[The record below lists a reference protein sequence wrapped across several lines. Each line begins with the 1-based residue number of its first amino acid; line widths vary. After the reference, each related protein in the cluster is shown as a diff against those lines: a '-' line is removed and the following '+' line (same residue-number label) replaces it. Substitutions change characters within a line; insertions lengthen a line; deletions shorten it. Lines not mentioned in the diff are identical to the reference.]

1 MYRRRSLS
9 RATPLLRRTNP
20 QPTSPTSP
28 FPSPSSRSSSWSS
41 WTRPAFSSPPRPAH
55 VVQPSPRTTTA
66 MEPTWRRLPRREK
79 SFAQRGREL
88 EHERED
94 VPLTPGCT
102 SAAGSF
108 PPFGRLGAV
117 REQRSGV
124 SFAGPA
130 VHPNPK
136 LEKIWGKA
144 RRGRGVHMELSSFP
158 AYHEQRRGGQQGG
171 RRGLRARGGRARAA
185 TWRSSV
191 PGEGGNN
198 KFVNVE
204 VCKHTELS

>member
-9 RATPLLRRTNP
+9 RATPLLRRANP
-20 QPTSPTSP
+20 QLTSPASP

-41 WTRPAFSSPPRPAH
+41 WTRPAFSSPRRPAH
-55 VVQPSPRTTTA
+55 VVQPSSGTITA
-66 MEPTWRRLPRREK
+66 TEPTWRRLPRREK
-79 SFAQRGREL
+79 SCAPRGREL

-117 REQRSGV
+117 REQWSGV
-124 SFAGPA
+124 SLAGPA
-130 VHPNPK
+130 VHPHSKMWKISPK
-136 LEKIWGKA
+136 G
-144 RRGRGVHMELSSFP
+144 RRGRGRARGAIIFP

-171 RRGLRARGGRARAA
+171 ERGFRASGGRARAA

-191 PGEGGNN
+191 PGEVNN
-198 KFVNVE
+198 NLVNVE
-204 VCKHTELS
+204 GV